1 MHLRSATV
9 SDLEHLID
17 LDGTI
22 ESTQYLHVEKSG
34 EGLALAWRLEPRPR
48 REKLI
53 DANAV
58 NDDRKFE
65 IKQVITG
72 VEDGIAVAGEHDGQL
87 MALGIAV
94 VDPTFNLMRIIDLRV
109 DYDQRRQGI
118 GSALLYQIISHAREK
133 ELRAV
138 SAVTLTNNLPAAA
151 FLQKAA
157 FDMTGLD
164 THRMSNHDLVKESA
178 SLFWYAALD

>member
-1 MHLRSATV
+1 MHLRPATI
-9 SDLEHLID
+9 SDFDHLID

-34 EGLALAWRLEPRPR
+34 EGPAISWRLEPRPL

-53 DANAV
+53 DSNAI
-58 NDDRKFE
+58 NDDHRFE

-72 VEDGIAVAGEHDGQL
+72 VEDGIAIAGEHDGQL
-87 MALGIAV
+87 MALGVAV
-94 VDPTFNLMRIIDLRV
+94 ADPAFNLLRIIDIRV
-109 DYDQRRQGI
+109 DYDQRRQAI
-118 GSALLYQIISHAREK
+118 GSALLYQIISHARER

-164 THRMSNHDLVKESA
+164 THRMSNHDLVKESV
-178 SLFWYAALD
+178 SLFWYVALD

>member
-1 MHLRSATV
+1 MHLRPATI
-9 SDLEHLID
+9 SDLDHLID

-34 EGLALAWRLEPRPR
+34 EGLALSWRLEPRPL

-53 DANAV
+53 DSNAIS
-58 NDDRKFE
+58 DDRKFE
-65 IKQVITG
+65 IKQVVTG
-72 VEDGIAVAGEHDGQL
+72 VEEGIAIAGEHDGQL

-94 VDPTFNLMRIIDLRV
+94 VDPAVNLLRIIDLRV

-118 GSALLYQIISHAREK
+118 GSALLYQIITHAREK

-138 SAVTLTNNLPAAA
+138 SAITLTNNLPAAA

-157 FDMTGLD
+157 FDVTGLD

-178 SLFWYAALD
+178 SLLWYAALD